1 MTFRSAISCWLLAG
15 ARIIR
20 VSNLFRTTD
29 SVVVDEDWY
38 LSRYPDVRA
47 AVEDRRLTSAAS
59 HYQMYGRREKRLPA
73 KPVVDETW
81 YLLRYPDVARAIRN
95 GQVKDAY
102 DHFVQIGYGEGRLP
116 QHPSMTKRSA

>member
-1 MTFRSAISCWLLAG
+1 M
-15 ARIIR
+15 R

-29 SVVVDEDWY
+29 SVVVDEEWY

-47 AVEDRRLTSAAS
+47 AVEDGRLSSAAS
-59 HYQMYGRREKRLPA
+59 HYHRYGRRERRLPT

-81 YLLRYPDVARAIRN
+81 YLLRYPDVARAIRS
-95 GQVKDAY
+95 GLVKDAY

-116 QHPSMTKRSA
+116 QHPSVTKRSA